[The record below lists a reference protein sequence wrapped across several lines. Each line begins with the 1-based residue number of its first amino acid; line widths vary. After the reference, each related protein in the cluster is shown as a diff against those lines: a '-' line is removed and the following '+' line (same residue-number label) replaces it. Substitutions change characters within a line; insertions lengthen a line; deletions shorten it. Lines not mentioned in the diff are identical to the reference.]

1 MIAHISNVSRF
12 TFRIAG
18 RSVMLAGVILPAAIS
33 PAAIS
38 PPVISLGKVPLR
50 GGA

>member
-1 MIAHISNVSRF
+1 MIAHISNVPRF

-33 PAAIS
+33 L
-38 PPVISLGKVPLR
+38 PVISLGKVPLR